1 MKYWSESIDDAF
13 SCFQWFSKEEAKEK
27 NGYVPEISVFSMVG
41 SRIFSLGD
49 QDSFIHTCSD
59 SFVRFVRENERMDSF
74 RFYLFGVNETDN
86 DRSKIFKY
94 KKLWKTVD
102 EKFDLQNFLLGP
114 EVENTDNGTLSYA
127 SIAEFKVIELYKA
140 VQIMKSNPTKYVIFA
155 GRKQEYMNESFI
167 KSLTDTIYIN
177 QEIDYFKLA
186 LAFSDHEEL
195 LFRWGT
201 SSTECELDIIM
212 HARNIRMFD
221 SFVLGS
227 LFK

>member
-1 MKYWSESIDDAF
+1 
-13 SCFQWFSKEEAKEK
+13 
-27 NGYVPEISVFSMVG
+27 
-41 SRIFSLGD
+41 
-49 QDSFIHTCSD
+49 
-59 SFVRFVRENERMDSF
+59 
-74 RFYLFGVNETDN
+74 
-86 DRSKIFKY
+86 
-94 KKLWKTVD
+94 
-102 EKFDLQNFLLGP
+102 
-114 EVENTDNGTLSYA
+114 
-127 SIAEFKVIELYKA
+127 
-140 VQIMKSNPTKYVIFA
+140 MKSNPTKYVIFA

-227 LFK
+227 RFK